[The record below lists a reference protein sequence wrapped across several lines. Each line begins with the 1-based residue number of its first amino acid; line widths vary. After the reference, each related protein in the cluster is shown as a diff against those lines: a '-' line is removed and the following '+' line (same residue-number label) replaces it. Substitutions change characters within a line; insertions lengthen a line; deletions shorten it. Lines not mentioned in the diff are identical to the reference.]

1 MDLDDFNHTARILGR
16 KHVPAVLRK
25 ISHKET
31 IKASDLASYV
41 GITVATAVSY
51 LNDLE
56 SIGILEKE
64 HVQGETGE
72 IWIYC
77 IANKEITLTTEIE

>member
-1 MDLDDFNHTARILGR
+1 MDLEEFNHTARILGR

-25 ISHKET
+25 ISHKGT
-31 IKASDLASYV
+31 MKASDLASYI

-56 SIGILEKE
+56 SIRILEKE
-64 HVQGETGE
+64 QIQGETGE
-72 IWIYC
+72 IWIYR
-77 IANKEITLTTEIE
+77 IANRRITLTTEIE